1 MKPEFRSLKLEDVKE
16 LRELV
21 SDAVASI
28 EPGLRLLENQV
39 TLGSSTIDLVTLDA
53 EEVLTLVAVGFEA
66 DDEMMLR
73 ALEAYSW
80 CQDSPDEVVQR
91 FPVLRPS
98 TPPRVIFIAERIP
111 QGFLRKMRHL
121 RFSRVDCLE
130 FRFGLQFAQVE
141 DVREADAS
149 GESPAARSRATA
161 YPPRVEPAPPPIA
174 APVREVPMAE
184 PPPAPPVPVAP
195 PQIAPPHSAASPGR
209 HHSRSETA
217 APRQTHRPRP
227 EAPRREEPAPPPPTV
242 VPIEESR
249 AATGGHAAALVS
261 EDMVR
266 TVREYLQREFP
277 TAVIYDFYAHDR
289 GVQMFHLQDSH
300 GAVIHSASVSEEVL
314 GDGAESQLKNLL
326 EKHKLARVL
335 RQAGSAAVAVTKAGL
350 KIERR

>member
-1 MKPEFRSLKLEDVKE
+1 MRPEFRSFKLEDAKE
-16 LRELV
+16 LQELV
-21 SDAVASI
+21 ADAVPSI
-28 EPGLRLLENQV
+28 EPGLRLLEKQV

-80 CQDSPDEVVQR
+80 CQDSPDQVVQR

-98 TPPRVIFIAERIP
+98 APPRVIFIAERIP

-121 RFSRVDCLE
+121 RFDRVDCLE
-130 FRFGLQFAQVE
+130 FRFGLQFSQVQ
-141 DVREADAS
+141 EAN
-149 GESPAARSRATA
+149 PA
-161 YPPRVEPAPPPIA
+161 RVVPAPPPIA
-174 APVREVPMAE
+174 APVREVPMTE
-184 PPPAPPVPVAP
+184 PPPPPAPAPVAP
-195 PQIAPPHSAASPGR
+195 PHLDPPHAAAPSGR
-209 HHSRSETA
+209 HSRAETA
-217 APRQTHRPRP
+217 TPRQTHRPRP
-227 EAPRREEPAPPPPTV
+227 EAPRPEAPRREEPPPPPPTV

-249 AATGGHAAALVS
+249 AATGGHAAAVVS

-289 GVQMFHLQDSH
+289 AVQMFHLQDSH
-300 GAVIHSASVSEEVL
+300 GAVIHSASVAEEVL

>member
-1 MKPEFRSLKLEDVKE
+1 MRPAFRSFKLEDVKE
-16 LRELV
+16 LQELV
-21 SDAVASI
+21 ADAVASI
-28 EPGLRLLENQV
+28 EPGLRLLEKQV

-80 CQDSPDEVVQR
+80 CQDSPDQVVQR

-98 TPPRVIFIAERIP
+98 TPARVIFIAERISP
-111 QGFLRKMRHL
+111 GFLRKMRHL
-121 RFSRVDCLE
+121 RFNRVDCLE
-130 FRFGLQFAQVE
+130 FRFGLQFSQVQ
-141 DVREADAS
+141 DA
-149 GESPAARSRATA
+149 A
-161 YPPRVEPAPPPIA
+161 YSPRVEPAPPIA
-174 APVREVPMAE
+174 APVPEVPMAE
-184 PPPAPPVPVAP
+184 PTPPPPAPVPVAP
-195 PQIAPPHSAASPGR
+195 PQIDPPHIAAPSGR
-209 HHSRSETA
+209 HHARAETA
-217 APRQTHRPRP
+217 TPRQTHRPRP
-227 EAPRREEPAPPPPTV
+227 EAPRREEPAPPPPTA

-249 AATGGHAAALVS
+249 AATGGHAAAVVS

-266 TVREYLQREFP
+266 AVREYLQREFP

-289 GVQMFHLQDSH
+289 AVQMFHLQDSH
-300 GAVIHSASVSEEVL
+300 GAVIHSASVAEEVL

-335 RQAGSAAVAVTKAGL
+335 RQAGSAAVSVTRAGL